1 MLGIVCAMASEARP
15 VLDLMTDVKNETFAK
30 KQFYVGNLLGKKA
43 VLCVSDIGKVNSS
56 LGATLC
62 ILKYGATVILNFGVV
77 GAIDPS
83 LKIGDVVVG
92 TSAMQYDFD
101 LSLPNGIDRGQ
112 LSNFGDKHIP
122 LTQKYVDEFAKLG
135 FKTGR
140 LATTDAFKFNY
151 DNWCY
156 CRECDLLVEDME
168 IGAIAQVCSLMG
180 VDVVSIKSVSNMVD
194 ENGANEFNEMEIN
207 AIDCYAKIIPQVIEV
222 IYGKN

>member
-1 MLGIVCAMASEARP
+1 MLGIVCAMTSEAKP
-15 VLDLMTDVKNETFAK
+15 VLDLMTEVKSETFAK

-56 LGATLC
+56 LGATIC
-62 ILKYGATVILNFGVV
+62 ILKYGANVILNFGVV
-77 GAIDPS
+77 GAIDPQ
-83 LKIGDVVVG
+83 LKLGDVVVG

-112 LSNFGDKHIP
+112 LSNFNDKHIP
-122 LTQKYVDEFAKLG
+122 LTQKYIDEFVKLG

-168 IGAIAQVCSLMG
+168 MGAIAQV
-180 VDVVSIKSVSNMVD
+180 
-194 ENGANEFNEMEIN
+194 
-207 AIDCYAKIIPQVIEV
+207 
-222 IYGKN
+222 